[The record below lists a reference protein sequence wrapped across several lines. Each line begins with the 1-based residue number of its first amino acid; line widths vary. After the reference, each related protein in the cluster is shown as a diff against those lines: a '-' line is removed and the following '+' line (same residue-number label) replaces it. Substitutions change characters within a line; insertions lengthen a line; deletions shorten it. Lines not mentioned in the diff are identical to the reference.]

1 MIHTIIKPCTSGK
14 RSSEAGEAKSAAGAN
29 APEEESSPSQISAP
43 GGWTERERA
52 YAWGARVLKE
62 LACSGYTAEMRV
74 RPLEERYQVVLADGE
89 CEIVLETAKQ
99 GQFLIEQAHTLA
111 VKA

>member
-1 MIHTIIKPCTSGK
+1 M
-14 RSSEAGEAKSAAGAN
+14 
-29 APEEESSPSQISAP
+29 
-43 GGWTERERA
+43 
-52 YAWGARVLKE
+52 LKE